1 MDFGALKGERE
12 RIKET
17 LRELEQE
24 QRQLDAQQKAIRQRE
39 IRAKRTL
46 DALETL
52 ISLASDNEEPTPNG

>member
-1 MDFGALKGERE
+1 MDFEALKGERE